1 MDLIPVEL
9 VFEDEDG
16 IILLEDELLFEVELL
31 LLGVELLLLG
41 VELLDDFVGFDEH
54 AVSKPALRM
63 SPKVI
68 IIILFFLMISS

>member
-16 IILLEDELLFEVELL
+16 IILLEDELLFE
-31 LLGVELLLLG
+31 VELLLLG